1 MIQITQSKKV
11 QLAWPAARAN
21 NVTVNC
27 ASVDRSGYAYAVIRV
42 SLGATDVGLTA
53 LKLQESDDNSTFT
66 DVPGADFS
74 VSPLS
79 LPTSSNGDTLWE
91 FQVDLRGGR
100 KRYLKP
106 VVTIGNGTVGA
117 FVAVSAELFRA
128 EQAPITAA
136 AQGLA
141 GMAVA

>member
-21 NVTVNC
+21 NVTVSC
-27 ASVDRSGYAYAVIRV
+27 AAVDRSVYEYAVIRV
-42 SLGATDVGLTA
+42 TIGATDVALTA

-66 DVPGADFS
+66 DVPGTDFS
-74 VSPLS
+74 VAPLS
-79 LPTSSNGDTLWE
+79 LPTSGNGNTLWE

-106 VVTIGNGTVGA
+106 VVTIGNGTLGA
-117 FVAVSAELFRA
+117 FVAVGAELFRA
-128 EQAPITAA
+128 EQTPITAA
-136 AQGLA
+136 TQGLA
-141 GMAVA
+141 GLAVV

>member
-1 MIQITQSKKV
+1 MIQLTQSKKV
-11 QLAWPAARAN
+11 QLAWPAVRVNNATVTCVAADRAGF
-21 NVTVNC
+21 
-27 ASVDRSGYAYAVIRV
+27 DYAVIRV
-42 SLGATDVGLTA
+42 TLGATDIGLTA

-66 DVPGADFS
+66 DVPGTDFS

-91 FQVDLRGGR
+91 FQIDLRGR

-106 VVTIGNGTVGA
+106 LVTVGSGTSGA
-117 FVAVSAELFRA
+117 FVSASAELFRA
-128 EQAPITAA
+128 EQTPITAT

>member
-1 MIQITQSKKV
+1 MIQITQSKKL

-42 SLGATDVGLTA
+42 AIGVTDAGFTA

-66 DVPGADFS
+66 DVPGTDFS
-74 VSPLS
+74 VSPLA
-79 LPTSSNGDTLWE
+79 LPASTNGNTLWE

-106 VVTIGNGTVGA
+106 LVTIGNGSLGA
-117 FVAVSAELFRA
+117 FVAVGAELFRA
-128 EQAPITAA
+128 EQTPITSAG
-136 AQGLA
+136 QGLA
-141 GMAVA
+141 GFVTV

>member
-21 NVTVNC
+21 NATVAC
-27 ASVDRSGYAYAVIRV
+27 ASVDRSGYEYAVIRV
-42 SLGATDVGLTA
+42 ALGATDVGLTA

-66 DVPGADFS
+66 DVPGTDFS

-79 LPTSSNGDTLWE
+79 LPTSGNGNTLWE

-106 VVTIGNGTVGA
+106 LVTVGNGTVGA
-117 FVAVSAELFRA
+117 FVAVCAELFRA

-136 AQGLA
+136 TQGLA
-141 GMAVA
+141 GVAIA

>member
-11 QLAWPAARAN
+11 QLTWPGSRAN
-21 NVTVNC
+21 NVTVTS
-27 ASVDRSGYAYAVIRV
+27 ASLDRSGYEYAVIRV
-42 SLGATDVGLTA
+42 MLGATDVGLTA

-66 DVPGADFS
+66 DVPGTDFS

-79 LPTSSNGDTLWE
+79 LPTSSNGNTLWE

-106 VVTIGNGTVGA
+106 VITVGNGTLGA
-117 FVAVSAELFRA
+117 FVAVNAELFRA
-128 EQAPITAA
+128 EQTPITAA
-136 AQGLA
+136 TQGLA
-141 GMAVA
+141 GLATV